1 MQRTNKH
8 DMMLEIWLPFKSNNA
23 DGKRI
28 IAHQLR
34 LALPPS
40 GRGSIRYP
48 PEEAGHP
55 DRRTEAQVGTRSP
68 VNPKSPRHVVLH
80 VTPRD
85 VSTIFRVRE
94 HPDWS
99 TRLGT
104 WSMDSSG
111 SCAYASF

>member
-1 MQRTNKH
+1 MQRANKP

-68 VNPKSPRHVVLH
+68 VNLKPRRCVSSPNARWPGHLCSLRP
-80 VTPRD
+80 T
-85 VSTIFRVRE
+85 SQ
-94 HPDWS
+94 S
-99 TRLGT
+99 KKTR
-104 WSMDSSG
+104 SR
-111 SCAYASF
+111 

>member
-1 MQRTNKH
+1 
-8 DMMLEIWLPFKSNNA
+8 MMLEIWLPFKSNNA

-68 VNPKSPRHVVLH
+68 VNPK
-80 VTPRD
+80 
-85 VSTIFRVRE
+85 VRCPCFGGS
-94 HPDWS
+94 HATGS
-99 TRLGT
+99 MTGRLV
-104 WSMDSSG
+104 
-111 SCAYASF
+111 

>member
-68 VNPKSPRHVVLH
+68 VNPK
-80 VTPRD
+80 
-85 VSTIFRVRE
+85 VRCPCFGGS
-94 HPDWS
+94 HATGS
-99 TRLGT
+99 MTGRLV
-104 WSMDSSG
+104 
-111 SCAYASF
+111 